1 MFIKTML
8 YSRKKQAGRPGLSHW
23 IRTVLLL
30 AVTAGITWYSQ
41 SDRNNPFTSRYI
53 IEIGTR
59 MGIPYVACIKDRF
72 PETAEILFLPEDAS
86 WWENGSPAPFD
97 SIRVL
102 VTENREL
109 SYSESLRIQE
119 WLVPTCGDTVGIAGS
134 SVLDPASR
142 VMRVP
147 QSFGRSEIR
156 PLMIEGDS
164 GCGVIIR
171 FDEISLVY
179 LDSSLKVFSEDQKAT
194 LRESFDLV
202 VTNGSFSHT
211 SELRN
216 LLRPL
221 QIVSIAPPDT
231 AYPRDKRVGNISYV
245 RVSNGMIQ
253 FHKDSRERLHVRRDI
268 SLEKRPTDDSSGFSG
283 TTPTK

>member
-1 MFIKTML
+1 ML
-8 YSRKKQAGRPGLSHW
+8 YFRKKQAGRPGLRHW
-23 IRTVLLL
+23 IRTLLLL
-30 AVTAGITWYSQ
+30 AATVGITWYSQ

-86 WWENGSPAPFD
+86 LWDNGSPAPFD

-102 VTENREL
+102 ITENRERSCSRL
-109 SYSESLRIQE
+109 LRTQE
-119 WLVPTCGDTVGIAGS
+119 WLVAACGDTVEIAES
-134 SVLDPASR
+134 SELNPVSR
-142 VMRVP
+142 VPRIP
-147 QSFGRSEIR
+147 QSFDRSEIR
-156 PLMIEGDS
+156 PLRIEGDS

-171 FDEISLVY
+171 FDKISLVY
-179 LDSSLKVFSEDQKAT
+179 LDSSLKVLSEDQKAT

-211 SELRN
+211 RRLRN

-221 QIVSIAPPDT
+221 HIVSIAPPDT
-231 AYPRDKRVGNISYV
+231 AYPRDKRVGNISCV
-245 RVSNGMIQ
+245 RVNNGMIQ
-253 FHKDSRERLHVRRDI
+253 FHKDSRERLHVSRNI